1 MHTAV
6 NLFRSNTDDG
16 VFGGKHEFSIFFRLP
31 DIIDGRPV
39 PSLLFSFVGSVLF
52 YLRLRCICLSW
63 NGREI
68 GLGKFVNRWSVLR
81 LVLRIVSLLLL
92 RFGFFP
98 QPAGNEFIRIEPF
111 VDGRFHARDLRSRE
125 GLGGFRR
132 HAFFIRPIT

>member
-68 GLGKFVNRWSVLR
+68 GLGKLVHRLVGFDDGVTHSVLVVVALR
-81 LVLRIVSLLLL
+81 LFS
-92 RFGFFP
+92 P
-98 QPAGNEFIRIEPF
+98 T
-111 VDGRFHARDLRSRE
+111 GR
-125 GLGGFRR
+125 
-132 HAFFIRPIT
+132 